1 MEIEKAKTG
10 RKIGHETIWAEL
22 SGKIG
27 SYSKI
32 AEGLGV
38 SLSTINNWISGKHRV
53 PLTAQKEL
61 VRLCEIHEI
70 NWKQREWV
78 K

>member
-1 MEIEKAKTG
+1 METEKLKTG

-32 AEGLGV
+32 AEYLGV
-38 SLSTINNWISGKHRV
+38 SLSTVNNWITGKHRV

-61 VRLCEIHEI
+61 VRLCESHGI
-70 NWKQREWV
+70 NWQNRDWV